1 MIYLFIHQN
10 FPGQYLHLV
19 RYLAANPMNE
29 IYFISQP
36 NNNEIAGVKKLIYQ
50 KDSMGGQNCHP
61 LTASIDREV
70 RNGVAV
76 ANICRTLK
84 DGGVY
89 PDIIIGHSGWGET
102 LFIKDVYPDI
112 PVLADFEFYFNA
124 QGADVGFDPEYESIF
139 SAPSSLRIRNATP
152 LIAFQSA
159 DWGHTP
165 MHWQHSLFPKEM
177 QKKITVLHEGV
188 DTDIVKP
195 NLNATLTIPD
205 QGLTFTKN
213 DNILTYVARNLEPYR
228 GFHIFMRAL
237 PSILRKH
244 KNLRVLII
252 GGNGVSYGLPAAPG
266 SSYKEQM
273 LNELGDL
280 IDHTRVHFLGQIS
293 YQTYLKV
300 LQISSAHVYLTYP
313 FVLSWSFIE
322 ALSSGCIIIGSS
334 TPPVLE
340 VLSDGVNGL
349 LVDFFSPEQIS
360 ERVDEA
366 LNNKK
371 RMKMIKENARETAI
385 NQFDLN
391 KVIIPAWMNLID
403 KIIHNKR
410 SPYV

>member
-1 MIYLFIHQN
+1 
-10 FPGQYLHLV
+10 
-19 RYLAANPMNE
+19 
-29 IYFISQP
+29 
-36 NNNEIAGVKKLIYQ
+36 
-50 KDSMGGQNCHP
+50 
-61 LTASIDREV
+61 
-70 RNGVAV
+70 
-76 ANICRTLK
+76 
-84 DGGVY
+84 
-89 PDIIIGHSGWGET
+89 
-102 LFIKDVYPDI
+102 
-112 PVLADFEFYFNA
+112 
-124 QGADVGFDPEYESIF
+124 
-139 SAPSSLRIRNATP
+139 
-152 LIAFQSA
+152 
-159 DWGHTP
+159 
-165 MHWQHSLFPKEM
+165 
-177 QKKITVLHEGV
+177 
-188 DTDIVKP
+188 
-195 NLNATLTIPD
+195 
-205 QGLTFTKN
+205 
-213 DNILTYVARNLEPYR
+213 
-228 GFHIFMRAL
+228 
-237 PSILRKH
+237 
-244 KNLRVLII
+244 
-252 GGNGVSYGLPAAPG
+252 
-266 SSYKEQM
+266 M